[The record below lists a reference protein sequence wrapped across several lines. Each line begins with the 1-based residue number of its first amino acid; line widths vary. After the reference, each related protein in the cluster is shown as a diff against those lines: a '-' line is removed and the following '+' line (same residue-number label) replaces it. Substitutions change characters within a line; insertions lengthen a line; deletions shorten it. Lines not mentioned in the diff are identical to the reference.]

1 MEIKQFTIE
10 EDSAE
15 LRIDKVLTEEM
26 PEHSRSFF
34 QKLLKDGRVSV
45 NGRAVKPSYK
55 VKPGDIIEIAFGN
68 KTVRAEVVKLYDT
81 TKKED
86 AGEMFKYLD

>member
-45 NGRAVKPSYK
+45 NGRIIKANYK
-55 VKPGDIIEIAFGN
+55 ASAEDI
-68 KTVRAEVVKLYDT
+68 VEVILPDPVSRESFRRISRWMCFMRMT
-81 TKKED
+81 TSWW
-86 AGEMFKYLD
+86 